1 MSIEDILGQRIMV
14 LDGAMGTMIQ
24 RYTLSETDF
33 RGERFQDHAHDV
45 KGNNDLLSL
54 TRPDII
60 GEIHRAYL
68 EAGADIIEPN
78 TFSSNT
84 ISMADYGMEDLCY
97 ELNAESARIA
107 RRSEE
112 HTHETPLLMRTW
124 YD

>member
-45 KGNNDLLSL
+45 KGDNDMLSL
-54 TRPDII
+54 TRRDII

-68 EAGADIIEPN
+68 EAGEDIIEPN
-78 TFSSNT
+78 TFISKT
-84 ISMADYGMEDLCY
+84 ISK
-97 ELNAESARIA
+97 
-107 RRSEE
+107 SEE
-112 HTHETPLLMRTW
+112 NRVVQECESP
-124 YD
+124 